1 MRLEWI
7 NPHSNNGYFRV
18 QNLDVKKDVK
28 GSSGVSLDLNL
39 ASSIKSRPVTPP
51 FSNCLENKFPKKS
64 FQFRILQ
71 SQFHILTRFG

>member
-1 MRLEWI
+1 MGILESKIWK
-7 NPHSNNGYFRV
+7 RK
-18 QNLDVKKDVK
+18 QDVKETF
-28 GSSGVSLDLNL
+28 GVSLDLNL

-51 FSNCLENKFPKKS
+51 FLNCLENKFPKKS